1 MAVEGKPVMGQA
13 SMLGRKSG
21 VAIQITNIQPNALA
35 VHCHAHSLSLT
46 ERVLAWMNSS
56 HADDVDVTALKTELL
71 AFKEIFKEKASHLD
85 EIQRALEETTSDTWL
100 LFPNVIL
107 CNSTAT
113 HKPRRKGTPERS
125 FSVARRFKCCS

>member
-1 MAVEGKPVMGQA
+1 MIGQA
-13 SMLGRKSG
+13 SMPGRKSG
-21 VAIQITNIQPNALA
+21 VATQMKNIQPNALA

-56 HADDVDVTALKTELL
+56 YADDVDVNALKTEFL
-71 AFKEIFKEKASHLD
+71 AFTQIFKEKASHFD
-85 EIQRALEETTSDTWL
+85 EIQRALEETTSDSRL

-113 HKPRRKGTPERS
+113 HKPRHKDTPKRS
-125 FSVARRFKCCS
+125 FSVARRFKWCS